1 MRKLIQNR
9 ISGSRLT
16 LPATS
21 IYALAIWFIGGV
33 LQEQWWLQL
42 ACFAITAYLVIL
54 LNNMNSLI
62 RVYSR
67 FMSAFF
73 LALGCCDCLLFPSIN
88 ESVTVLFFVLS
99 YLVLF
104 MSYQDKTRT
113 GTVLYAFIAMGI
125 ASMCNVHMLCLVPLF
140 WLFMKY
146 NLLALSWRTW
156 LASILGVLTPYWF
169 AECWY
174 FYRGE
179 PWILLEHLQ
188 PLATFGPIAD
198 YSVVTP
204 GQAAL
209 YILLVVLGV
218 MGSIHFIHKSY
229 LDSIRVRLLYS
240 IFIWMDLILAIFL
253 ALQPQHYNLLIR
265 LMIVN
270 TSPLVAH
277 FFALTSTKVTNVV
290 FYTTLTAII
299 TLTVYNLWTASLN
312 F

>member
-1 MRKLIQNR
+1 M
-9 ISGSRLT
+9 
-16 LPATS
+16 
-21 IYALAIWFIGGV
+21 GGV

-42 ACFAITAYLVIL
+42 ACFAITAYLVVL

-67 FMSAFF
+67 LISAFF
-73 LALGCCDCLLFPSIN
+73 LALGCCDCHLFPSIS
-88 ESVTVLFFVLS
+88 ESVSVLLFVLF
-99 YLVLF
+99 YLILF
-104 MSYQDKTRT
+104 MSYQDKTSS
-113 GTVLYAFIAMGI
+113 GLALYAFMAIGI
-125 ASMCNVHMLCLVPLF
+125 ASMFNVHMLYLIPLF

-156 LASILGVLTPYWF
+156 MASVLGVLTPYWF

-179 PWILLEHLQ
+179 PWALFEHFQ
-188 PLATFGPIAD
+188 PLATFGSIAD

-204 GQAAL
+204 GQTTF
-209 YILLVVLGV
+209 YFLLVGLGII
-218 MGSIHFIHKSY
+218 GTIHFIHKSY

-240 IFIWMDLILAIFL
+240 IFIWTDLLVAVFL
-253 ALQPQHYNLLIR
+253 ALQPQHYDLLIR

-270 TSPLVAH
+270 TSSLVAH

-290 FYTTLTAII
+290 FYTTLIAIM
-299 TLTVYNLWTASLN
+299 TLTAYNLWTIS
-312 F
+312 

>member
-21 IYALAIWFIGGV
+21 IYALAIWFMGGV

-42 ACFAITAYLVIL
+42 ACFAITAYLVVL

-125 ASMCNVHMLCLVPLF
+125 ASMCNVHMLYLVPLF

-156 LASILGVLTPYWF
+156 LASILGILTPYWF

-179 PWILLEHLQ
+179 PWILLEHLP
-188 PLATFGPIAD
+188 PLATFGAIAD

-240 IFIWMDLILAIFL
+240 IFIWMDLILAVFL

-277 FFALTSTKVTNVV
+277 FFALTSTKITNVV

>member
-1 MRKLIQNR
+1 MPKYFQNR
-9 ISGSRLT
+9 IAGSRLT
-16 LPATS
+16 LPVTG
-21 IYALAIWFIGGV
+21 IYALAIWFMGGV

-42 ACFAITAYLVIL
+42 ACFAFTAYLVVL
-54 LNNMNSLI
+54 LSNMNSLI

-67 FMSAFF
+67 LMSAFF
-73 LALGCCDCLLFPSIN
+73 LALGCCDCLLFPSVS
-88 ESVTVLFFVLS
+88 ESACILFFVLS
-99 YLVLF
+99 YLILF
-104 MSYQDKTRT
+104 MSYQDKTRS
-113 GTVLYAFIAMGI
+113 GYVLYAFIALGI
-125 ASMCNVHMLCLVPLF
+125 ASMFYVHMLCLVPLF
-140 WLFMKY
+140 WLFMRY

-156 LASILGVLTPYWF
+156 MASILGVLTPYWF

-179 PWILLEHLQ
+179 PWILLEHFE
-188 PLATFGPIAD
+188 PLANFESVAD
-198 YSVVTP
+198 YAVVTP

-209 YILLVVLGV
+209 YILLVVLGI

-240 IFIWMDLILAIFL
+240 IFISMDLILAVFL

-270 TSPLVAH
+270 TAPLVAH

-312 F
+312 Y

>member
-1 MRKLIQNR
+1 MPKYFQNR

-16 LPATS
+16 LPFTS
-21 IYALAIWFIGGV
+21 IYALAIWFMGGV

-42 ACFAITAYLVIL
+42 ACFAITAYLLVL

-62 RVYSR
+62 RIYSR
-67 FMSAFF
+67 LISAFF
-73 LALGCCDCLLFPSIN
+73 LALGCCDCILFPSIS
-88 ESVTVLFFVLS
+88 EPVSVLLFVLS
-99 YLVLF
+99 HLILF
-104 MSYQDKTRT
+104 MGYQDKSSS
-113 GTVLYAFIAMGI
+113 GIVLYAFMAIGI
-125 ASMCNVHMLCLVPLF
+125 ASMFNVHMLYLIPLF

-156 LASILGVLTPYWF
+156 LASIIGVLTPYWF

-179 PWILLEHLQ
+179 PWALLEHFQ
-188 PLATFGPIAD
+188 PLASFGPIAD

-204 GQAAL
+204 GQVAL
-209 YILLVVLGV
+209 YMLLVGLGI
-218 MGSIHFIHKSY
+218 MGTIHFIHKSY

-240 IFIWMDLILAIFL
+240 IFIWTDLILAVFL
-253 ALQPQHYNLLIR
+253 VLQPQHYDLLIR
-265 LMIVN
+265 LMVVN

-290 FYTTLTAII
+290 FYTTLIAII
-299 TLTVYNLWTASLN
+299 TLTAYNLWTTS
-312 F
+312 